1 MDKTY
6 NVTPTTTAGPEIS
19 SGVQEKPMDIMTY
32 EMEPYPLD
40 DFYNEGDCS

>member
-19 SGVQEKPMDIMTY
+19 SGVQVKPMDNGI
-32 EMEPYPLD
+32 
-40 DFYNEGDCS
+40 